1 MMTRHGRRQ
10 AITTSATSLASLPSG
25 SRCVIAATDPLS
37 AGYGRQHHG
46 SCPATT
52 GRMAALG
59 FVPGV
64 PLMVE
69 ANYGS
74 GPVIVHI
81 KGARVAIGRGQA
93 GRLMVLPQHGDSSGE
108 RGDEGLKSQRWPS
121 FTPASEE

>member
-1 MMTRHGRRQ
+1 MMTRHGGRHGL
-10 AITTSATSLASLPSG
+10 TTSVTSLANLPSG
-25 SRCVIAATDPLS
+25 SRCIVAASSPPLP
-37 AGYGRQHHG
+37 GHG
-46 SCPATT
+46 HRHGACPATT
-52 GRMAALG
+52 GRLAALG

-64 PLMVE
+64 SLTVE

-93 GRLMVLPQHGDSSGE
+93 GRLMVLPQPGGSPVEGDGVAP
-108 RGDEGLKSQRWPS
+108 KSQRWPS